1 MGTIHWQKLS
11 DEYEELERQ
20 LAKANERVKELE
32 SQFET
37 QMTNDFV
44 TITDQAKRIAEL
56 EGAILDLCSTYHFE
70 PDLSQPAKSLRG
82 LLRINSKCTL
92 DTAISSDANKFAIEK
107 KIEALESL
115 DLNPNNESE
124 DRIVSII
131 DERIEQLRKE
141 QDK

>member
-70 PDLSQPAKSLRG
+70 PDLSQPVKSLRE

-92 DTAISSDANKFAIEK
+92 DPAISSDANKFAIEK
-107 KIEALESL
+107 QLETARKCAFGSTSWVL
-115 DLNPNNESE
+115 EHIKFLE
-124 DRIVSII
+124 
-131 DERIEQLRKE
+131 EQLRKE